1 VDGLDMN
8 NRDLSINK
16 YKEVERVKVEYEPT
30 DVILARLEETER
42 QILREMDELRSM
54 LKEE

>member
-1 VDGLDMN
+1 MN